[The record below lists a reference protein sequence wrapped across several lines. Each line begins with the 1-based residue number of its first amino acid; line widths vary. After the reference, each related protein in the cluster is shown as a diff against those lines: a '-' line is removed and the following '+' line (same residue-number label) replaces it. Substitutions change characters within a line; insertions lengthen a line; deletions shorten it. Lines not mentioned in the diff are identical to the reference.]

1 MIDNSYGLLG
11 VWYTYANLYLYLQY
25 NHFEIIDSICLILAY
40 IDNSIITQACILN
53 NTIIGIIKQLMHLQY
68 IHSPC
73 PI

>member
-1 MIDNSYGLLG
+1 MVG
-11 VWYTYANLYLYLQY
+11 VWYTYTNLYLYLQY
-25 NHFEIIDSICLILAY
+25 NHFEIIDSICLILTY
-40 IDNSIITQACILN
+40 NDNNITQVSILH